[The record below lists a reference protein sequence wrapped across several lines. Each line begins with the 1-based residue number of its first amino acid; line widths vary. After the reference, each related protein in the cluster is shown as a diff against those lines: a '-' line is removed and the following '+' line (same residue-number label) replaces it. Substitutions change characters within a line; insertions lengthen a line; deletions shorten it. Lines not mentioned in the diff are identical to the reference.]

1 MVLLGGG
8 AFGGCLGHEDGAI
21 ENGTHKKKKKNGTR
35 ARKPLDF
42 PFHPEKRQDEG
53 CHQHMIMLMP

>member
-21 ENGTHKKKKKNGTR
+21 ENGTHKKKKRMGLVPGN
-35 ARKPLDF
+35 P
-42 PFHPEKRQDEG
+42 
-53 CHQHMIMLMP
+53 